1 MGRNPTV
8 LDNPRR
14 RPPSCAIVRLL
25 LAIFLLMLLP
35 LRSAERQPLMVR
47 IWQSEDGLPGNVVR
61 SMVQAADGYL
71 WVATAEGIASFD
83 GVEFDAIEPDGEMRR
98 FRFAFWR
105 LFAPEDG
112 SVWVSTFQGGLFRI
126 RGSRLERVVQEVPRQ
141 RPPLISQLILDREGI
156 VHFRRGEEI
165 WKMESGGATMVV
177 TPSPDLLD
185 RLARDHERQTKG
197 GRAVDA
203 GAASAG
209 AELHTKDGHRW
220 GADATGRLVVDGEV
234 PVDLPGVASPY
245 IFNELLEDREGNV
258 WVATPVSGLAR
269 VRRSRVE
276 PLSTTDGLSEPTVYS
291 IMEDSKGDWWIANRR
306 GGVDRWSG
314 GKIDHLE
321 LVPTGYQRP
330 VATMFEDRK
339 GQLWFASRGGSVF
352 LKKPD
357 DTFAPQFSRTQVP
370 SKVRTMVQE
379 GDGLLWFG
387 GAQGLVSYD
396 GKTVKKFGPEE
407 GLPEC
412 DVTVMVQL
420 KDRLFASTSDGR
432 VFTGGRAG
440 FRLLGDPALL
450 KHWWISGMLAV
461 SSDELW
467 ATTLG
472 GGLFLWNGK
481 HWRQFAADDG
491 LPDLRLT
498 CIVDDDR
505 GHLWFGSLGGILRA
519 SRKELLERARKQEQP
534 LHWLRLD
541 RSDGLPTR
549 ECIGGY
555 HPAGGRGKDGR
566 LWFPTGSGVVRVRPD
581 LVEVNKV
588 PPPVYLRS
596 TRINGVQQD
605 EEEGRIEAGPG
616 RSRVEFRFVGL
627 SYSAPEKV
635 TYRARLEGLD
645 DSWRELGSQRVAAYE
660 AVPPGRYTF
669 EVVAVNGDGVW
680 SEQAARVAIR
690 IKPHFWESAWFI
702 LTMTA
707 LTLACA
713 AGIGW
718 FIARSRM
725 KHRLQSLKIR
735 HARESERARI
745 ARDLHDDL
753 GASLTE
759 ISILSALAAE
769 GGDES
774 TMRPALDQLSNKAKV
789 VVSTLDEIVWA
800 VNPREDTLR
809 SLVDYLAAFAREFL
823 DTAGIALRTD
833 IPRNV
838 PETPLDATVR
848 HGVFLAARE
857 ALNNLV
863 KHSKATQA
871 RLVVQ
876 LDEAVLEIRI
886 EDNGRGFS
894 QEWEAKGYGVANLR
908 ERMKSA
914 GGDCSIASVPGA
926 GVTVI
931 LTLPLLADPS
941 SPT

>member
-1 MGRNPTV
+1 M
-8 LDNPRR
+8 
-14 RPPSCAIVRLL
+14 RLL
-25 LAIFLLMLLP
+25 LAILLLTLLP
-35 LRSAERQPLMVR
+35 LLSAERQTPMVR
-47 IWQSEDGLPGNVVR
+47 LWQSEDGLPGNVVR
-61 SMVQAADGYL
+61 SIVQSADGYL
-71 WVATAEGIASFD
+71 WVATAEGIACFD
-83 GVEFDAIEPDGEMRR
+83 GVEFDTIEPDGELRR

-112 SVWVSTFQGGLFRI
+112 SVWVTTFQGGLFRI
-126 RGSRLERVVQEVPRQ
+126 QDGRLERVVHEAPRP
-141 RPPLISQLILDREGI
+141 RPPLINQLILDRSGI
-156 VHFRRGEEI
+156 IHFRRGEEI
-165 WKMESGGATMVV
+165 WKLEKGTTVLVEA
-177 TPSPDLLD
+177 PSDELKELF
-185 RLARDHERQTKG
+185 ARDHEKQTAG
-197 GRAVDA
+197 GRAVET
-203 GAASAG
+203 GTGWKVS
-209 AELHTKDGHRW
+209 ELHTKDGRRW
-220 GADATGRLVVDGEV
+220 APDETGRLVIDGEV

-245 IFNELLEDREGNV
+245 VFNELLEDREGNV

-276 PLSTTDGLSEPTVYS
+276 PLSISEGPSQPTTFA
-291 IMEDSKGDWWIANRR
+291 IMQDRAGTWWIANRR

-314 GKIDHLE
+314 DQLEHLN
-321 LVPTGYQRP
+321 LVTTGYQRP
-330 VATMFEDRK
+330 VSTMFEDRD
-339 GQLWFASRGGSVF
+339 GVLWVASRGGSVF
-352 LKKPD
+352 SRRED
-357 DTFAPQFSRTQVP
+357 GTFMQRFGRTQIP
-370 SKVRTMVQE
+370 SKVRTIQQD
-379 GDGLLWFG
+379 GDGVVWFG
-387 GAQGLVSYD
+387 GEQGLASYD
-396 GKTVKKFGPEE
+396 GTAVKEHRE
-407 GLPEC
+407 DCGLPKC
-412 DVTVMVQL
+412 DVTVLVRNG
-420 KDRLFASTSDGR
+420 KDLVAATSDGR
-432 VFTGGRAG
+432 VFTGGSKG
-440 FRLLGDPALL
+440 FRMVGDPAPL
-450 KHWWISGMLAV
+450 KHWWISGLLPVA
-461 SSDELW
+461 SDELW

-481 HWRQFAADDG
+481 AWRQFAADDG
-491 LPDLRLT
+491 VPDLRLT
-498 CIVDDDR
+498 CILNDDR
-505 GHLWFGSLGGILRA
+505 GQLWFGSLGGILRA
-519 SRKELLERARKQEQP
+519 SRQELLDRARKQERP

-541 RSDGLPTR
+541 RSDGLPSR

-555 HPAGGRGKDGR
+555 HPAGWKGHDGR

-588 PPPVYLRS
+588 QPPVYLRS
-596 TRINGVQQD
+596 TRINGVQQ
-605 EEEGRIEAGPG
+605 EEHEGKIEAGPG

-669 EVVAVNGDGVW
+669 EVLAVNGDGVW
-680 SEQAARVAIR
+680 SKQAARVSIH
-690 IKPHFWESAWFI
+690 IKPHFWESAWF
-702 LTMTA
+702 LLSVAA
-707 LTLACA
+707 LTI
-713 AGIGW
+713 AGTAT
-718 FIARSRM
+718 IAWYVARRRM
-725 KHRLQSLKIR
+725 KQRIQALKIR
-735 HARESERARI
+735 NARESERTRI

-774 TMRPALDQLSNKAKV
+774 AMRPALDQLSNKAKAV
-789 VVSTLDEIVWA
+789 VGTLDEIVWA

-823 DTAGIALRTD
+823 DTASIALRTD

-871 RLVVQ
+871 RLAVQ
-876 LDEAVLEIRI
+876 LDDSNLEIRI

-908 ERMKSA
+908 ERMKAA
-914 GGDCSIASVPGA
+914 GGDCSIASVSGQ

-931 LTLPLLADPS
+931 LTLPLLAAPS